1 MKASI
6 QSFPAEPS
14 SVTCFGQFI
23 KLCNKLSICISL
35 FTNSIRESFLE
46 IISTSFIQFF
56 CPGSSPLSPHIS
68 GATEKQ
74 YSWLKIKTSIF
85 SITFGSYLR
94 AILHTRTGRWIY
106 HEQSHGLTM
115 CSKGCMDS
123 KQTKRA
129 EVICYRLWVI
139 ICVPA
144 VCMPHVSTDMSWVP
158 VGVNNVILID
168 FKVSDRKREKAK
180 PKGGKKNQFLI
191 KKKKCKIYDC
201 KIQHHCVCVPIWVT
215 VLQDVFFLIQIK
227 LNTI

>member
-14 SVTCFGQFI
+14 SVTCFGQFT

-46 IISTSFIQFF
+46 IIFFF
-56 CPGSSPLSPHIS
+56 CPGSSPLSPYIS

-85 SITFGSYLR
+85 SFGSYLR

-123 KQTKRA
+123 KQIKRA
-129 EVICYRLWVI
+129 ELICYRLWVI

-158 VGVNNVILID
+158 VGVNKVLLID
-168 FKVSDRKREKAK
+168 FKVSERKREKAK
-180 PKGGKKNQFLI
+180 TWGGKKINF
-191 KKKKCKIYDC
+191 
-201 KIQHHCVCVPIWVT
+201 W
-215 VLQDVFFLIQIK
+215 
-227 LNTI
+227 